1 MISIDKFIKGV
12 IQKLIST
19 KDYNVMEIETK
30 TGLEGNW
37 IVVKDKEDFYDV
49 LVFSNN
55 FHIKDLDKEYIKEYI
70 QSLFLDKPINLNIA
84 ILTDKQ
90 IDNFLISF
98 LDTNS
103 IKDICFILD
112 YNNRNIVYTG
122 KDTRSIVEDIVED
135 TAAVPK
141 QRQNVYYPEMDLQRN
156 KKTTITKIII
166 GINVFMYLITVFLSG
181 SILTSDI
188 RVLIFLGAKV
198 NSLISNG
205 EYYRLITAMFLHGGL
220 IHLLLNMYALSSI
233 GPLVETY
240 FGKTKYLVVYFIS
253 GILSS
258 YFSYLFS
265 SSVSIGASG
274 AIFGTLGATLIIA
287 YKNRKKGGK
296 EFLNNIIS
304 VIIINLILGFS
315 IPNVDN
321 FGHIG
326 GLIGGVIITLLLVN
340 RKKNVENTE

>member
-1 MISIDKFIKGV
+1 MDKFIKD
-12 IQKLIST
+12 IREKLMST
-19 KDYNVMEIETK
+19 NNYNVMEININD
-30 TGLEGNW
+30 GLESNW
-37 IVVKDKEDFYDV
+37 IAVKDKEDFYDV
-49 LVFSNN
+49 LIFSSN
-55 FHIKDLDKEYIKEYI
+55 FAIKNLNKQYIKEYI
-70 QSLFLDKPINLNIA
+70 QSLLMDKGINLNIA
-84 ILTDKQ
+84 ILMDGE
-90 IDNFLISF
+90 IESSFINFLDIN
-98 LDTNS
+98 L
-103 IKDICFILD
+103 IKDISFMLD
-112 YNNRNIVYTG
+112 YNNRNIIYAG
-122 KDTRSIVEDIVED
+122 EGTRSIVEDIVS
-135 TAAVPK
+135 VPK
-141 QRQNVYYPEMDLQRN
+141 QRENIYYNENDVNTN

-166 GINVFMYLITVFLSG
+166 GINIFMYLITAFLSG
-181 SILTSDI
+181 SIFTSDI

-198 NSLISNG
+198 NSFINNG

-220 IHLLLNMYALSSI
+220 IHLALNMYALNSI
-233 GPLVETY
+233 GPLVEIY
-240 FGKTKYLVVYFIS
+240 FGKVKYLIIYFIS

-304 VIIINLILGFS
+304 VIVINLVLGFS

-326 GLIGGVIITLLLVN
+326 GLIGGVIVTLLLMS
-340 RKKNVENTE
+340 RTKAKSTE

>member
-1 MISIDKFIKGV
+1 VIGIDKFIKD
-12 IQKLIST
+12 IIEKLMST
-19 KDYNVMEIETK
+19 NNYNVMEININD
-30 TGLEGNW
+30 GLESNW
-37 IVVKDKEDFYDV
+37 IAVKDKEDFYDV
-49 LVFSNN
+49 LIFSSN
-55 FHIKDLDKEYIKEYI
+55 FAIKNLNKQYIKEYI
-70 QSLFLDKPINLNIA
+70 QSLLMDKGINLNIA
-84 ILTDKQ
+84 ILMDGE
-90 IDNFLISF
+90 IESSFINFLDIN
-98 LDTNS
+98 L
-103 IKDICFILD
+103 IKDISFMLD
-112 YNNRNIVYTG
+112 YNNRNIIYAG
-122 KDTRSIVEDIVED
+122 EGTRSIVEDIVS
-135 TAAVPK
+135 VPK
-141 QRQNVYYPEMDLQRN
+141 QRENIYYNENDVNTN

-166 GINVFMYLITVFLSG
+166 GINIFMYLITAFLSG
-181 SILTSDI
+181 SIFTSDI

-198 NSLISNG
+198 NSFINNG

-220 IHLLLNMYALSSI
+220 IHLVLNMYALNSI
-233 GPLVETY
+233 GPLVEIY
-240 FGKTKYLVVYFIS
+240 FGKVKYLIIYFIS

-304 VIIINLILGFS
+304 VIVINLVLGFS

-326 GLIGGVIITLLLVN
+326 GLIGGVIVTLLLMS
-340 RKKNVENTE
+340 RTKAKSTE